1 MGLCICACIDG
12 RERRQ
17 TGECVN
23 LTTEGVVKVEVG
35 TACGTQED
43 VCWSGHIQVATTRW
57 HVGKEFDAGVVLAA
71 VNLAGLVSP
80 WAECVDVPN
89 Q

>member
-1 MGLCICACIDG
+1 MSVSTSL
-12 RERRQ
+12 Q
-17 TGECVN
+17 
-23 LTTEGVVKVEVG
+23 KVLLRLRLVQHV
-35 TACGTQED
+35 AHRKMH
-43 VCWSGHIQVATTRW
+43 VCWSGCIQVATTRW

-71 VNLAGLVSP
+71 VNLAGLVSQ